1 VERESKDI
9 CCSDDWSDI
18 QQIVRSIHSGI
29 VSRTTYKKGG
39 LLQNPVSGVEE
50 VLDAV
55 GNTDEAGRG
64 IAESTL
70 QTFTPALILNR
81 ISGRSRLDV
90 LQLRKLLKEYVGG
103 DLTLLGEIPTTRP

>member
-1 VERESKDI
+1 
-9 CCSDDWSDI
+9 
-18 QQIVRSIHSGI
+18 
-29 VSRTTYKKGG
+29 
-39 LLQNPVSGVEE
+39 VEE
-50 VLDAV
+50 VLDAG

-81 ISGRSRLDV
+81 ISGRSRVDV
-90 LQLRKLLKEYVGG
+90 LQLSKLLNEYVGG